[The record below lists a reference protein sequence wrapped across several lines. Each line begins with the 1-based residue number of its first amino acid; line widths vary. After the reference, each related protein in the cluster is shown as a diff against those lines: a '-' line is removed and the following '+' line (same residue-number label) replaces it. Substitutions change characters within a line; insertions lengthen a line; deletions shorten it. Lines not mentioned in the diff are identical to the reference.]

1 MKILLKIRPSLQEV
15 PKELKQKVMDDINT
29 VKFIIEVTSLFHQ
42 TMPRQSKVCLR
53 QKSKNNNDTN
63 Q

>member
-1 MKILLKIRPSLQEV
+1 MMNENPFKKLGLPLQEV
-15 PKELKQKVMDDINT
+15 PKELKVMDDINT

-53 QKSKNNNDTN
+53 QK
-63 Q
+63 